1 MAAETLQKK
10 TAEELHK
17 ELAEKR
23 NALRDFRFSIAGS
36 AARNDKEG
44 KTLRRDIAR
53 ILTELNNR

>member
-17 ELAEKR
+17 ELQEKR
-23 NALRDFRFSIAGS
+23 AALRDFRFSIAGA

>member
-1 MAAETLQKK
+1 MAADTLQKK
-10 TAEELHK
+10 TVQELQQ
-17 ELAEKR
+17 ELGAKR
-23 NALRDFRFSIAGS
+23 KALRDFRFSIAGA

>member
-10 TAEELHK
+10 TVQDL
-17 ELAEKR
+17 EKDLR
-23 NALRDFRFSIAGS
+23 DKRKALRDFRFSIAGA

-44 KTLRRDIAR
+44 RTLRREIAR